1 MVFVS
6 PIFIFIFLPAVL
18 VCYAI
23 AELTWKKT
31 LKNMTLLGFSLIFY
45 SWGGVSYLLL
55 LMISI
60 LVNYLFGRLLEVTRY
75 RKEILIVSVIYNVG
89 ILFIFKYFNFFIEI
103 LLDTAN
109 LLHKSLPLSI
119 PTITLPIG
127 ISFFTFQIMSYI
139 FDVYWNKV
147 QAQHNILDLA
157 LYIMLFP
164 QLIA

>member
-23 AELTWKKT
+23 AELTGKKT

-89 ILFIFKYFNFFIEI
+89 ILFIFKYFNFFIS
-103 LLDTAN
+103 DTHVIEGV
-109 LLHKSLPLSI
+109 LGC
-119 PTITLPIG
+119 TC
-127 ISFFTFQIMSYI
+127 
-139 FDVYWNKV
+139 V
-147 QAQHNILDLA
+147 
-157 LYIMLFP
+157 
-164 QLIA
+164 